1 MAKIDQA
8 NAIIEALW
16 YALGN
21 LPCTRCDFLGDDLYD
36 EVADYIGWNEDDVD
50 EDEGF
55 DDDEPEY
62 DDEIPF

>member
-8 NAIIEALW
+8 NAIIEAMW

-21 LPCTRCDFLGDDLYD
+21 LPCSRCDFLGDDLYD

-50 EDEGF
+50 
-55 DDDEPEY
+55 DDDFIDSEIED

>member
-8 NAIIEALW
+8 NAIIEAMW

-21 LPCTRCDFLGDDLYD
+21 LPCSRCDFLGDDLYD
-36 EVADYIGWNEDDVD
+36 EVADYIGWNEDDA
-50 EDEGF
+50 
-55 DDDEPEY
+55 DDDDFIDSEIED

>member
-36 EVADYIGWNEDDVD
+36 EVADYIGWNDDSCED
-50 EDEGF
+50 EDF
-55 DDDEPEY
+55 DDDEP
-62 DDEIPF
+62 DNDEIPF

>member
-8 NAIIEALW
+8 NAIIEAMW

-50 EDEGF
+50 
-55 DDDEPEY
+55 DDDFIDSEIED